1 MTIVDRAR
9 IERLQASTREAIEEL
24 RSLRSNDVAAAE
36 AVGAAK
42 LAAFTLEHW
51 WLPALGELAGSEV
64 E

>member
-9 IERLQASTREAIEEL
+9 IERLQASAADTIEEL
-24 RSLRSNDVAAAE
+24 RSMRSNDVAAVDAI
-36 AVGAAK
+36 GAAK

-51 WLPALGELAGSEV
+51 WLPALRELAGSEV